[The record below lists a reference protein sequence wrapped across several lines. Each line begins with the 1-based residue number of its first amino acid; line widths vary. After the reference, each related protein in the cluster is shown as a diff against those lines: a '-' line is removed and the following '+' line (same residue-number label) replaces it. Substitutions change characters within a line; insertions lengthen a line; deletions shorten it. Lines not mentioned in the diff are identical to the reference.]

1 MSSNKNKNKKNNNM
15 MGISFVDLSGQTE
28 DASNMPVGVSNRFED
43 EEFKEMTKKRLMSK
57 SNTPASAKEQSFKTE
72 VTAQAQETSEKT
84 DRILTEIAG
93 NAGAYAVLPLSTLLP
108 TPDEWNQFSSISNE
122 KKVLMADSIYR
133 NGLQQPIVVRALDN
147 ENKNYQILAGNTRK
161 SIYEVLYE
169 ITQDEKYHS
178 IECKVYGFGELT
190 DDQAQEIASDTNY
203 VQRANL
209 TGRDKSFAVRTKLNI
224 LKKRGEKQILEKAA
238 EQMGMKRTA
247 AFSWNK
253 MANLIPAFFDM
264 FDEGRISQKAA
275 TRIAAWS
282 HEVQKQLL
290 RNTDLIT
297 NEVIMAIPAK
307 TPSEKVMNLFHEVVN
322 QTQQEQA
329 DASQIGY
336 IDTLTEDDN
345 GYTIHLSGKAPTASQ
360 LVIMYIPDKKATAFK
375 KQYKEYIIDSSKD
388 ND

>member
-1 MSSNKNKNKKNNNM
+1 MSSSKKNNNNI

-28 DASNMPVGVSNRFED
+28 DTTNTPVGVSNRFNND
-43 EEFKEMTKKRLMSK
+43 EFKEMTKRRLMGQNGS
-57 SNTPASAKEQSFKTE
+57 STARTETPSTTE
-72 VTAQAQETSEKT
+72 TDTSVQETSART
-84 DRILTEIAG
+84 DKVLQDIAG
-93 NAGAYAVLPLSTLLP
+93 NTGDYSLLPLSVLTP

-133 NGLQQPIVVRALDN
+133 NGLQQPIVVRALD
-147 ENKNYQILAGNTRK
+147 KDSTTYQILAGNTRK

-169 ITQDEKYHS
+169 ITQDEKYLS
-178 IECKVYGFGELT
+178 IDCKVYGYNELS
-190 DDQAQEIASDTNY
+190 DDQAREIASDTNY

-282 HEVQKQLL
+282 HEVQHELYQQA
-290 RNTDLIT
+290 DFIT
-297 NEVIMAIPAK
+297 NEIIMAIPAK
-307 TPSEKVMNLFHEVVN
+307 TPSEKVMDKFHEILD
-322 QTQQEQA
+322 QTTQEQA
-329 DASQIGY
+329 EAAQIGC
-336 IDTLTEDDN
+336 IDALTEEDD
-345 GYTIHLSGKAPTASQ
+345 GYTLHLSGKAPSSSQ
-360 LVIMYIPDKKATAFK
+360 LVVLYIPDKKATAFK
-375 KQYKEYIIDSSKD
+375 NMYKDYILEPSK
-388 ND
+388 NKE

>member
-1 MSSNKNKNKKNNNM
+1 MSNNKNKNNNM
-15 MGISFVDLSGQTE
+15 MGISFVDLSGQIE
-28 DASNMPVGVSNRFED
+28 DTSNMPVGVSNRFD
-43 EEFKEMTKKRLMSK
+43 NEEFKEMTKKRLMGQ
-57 SNTPASAKEQSFKTE
+57 NNAPASVKEPSLDTE
-72 VTAQAQETSEKT
+72 VTAQAQETTEKT
-84 DRILTEIAG
+84 DKILTEIAG
-93 NAGAYAVLPLSTLLP
+93 STGAYAVLPLSALNP
-108 TPDEWNQFSSISNE
+108 TPAEWNQFSSISNE

-147 ENKNYQILAGNTRK
+147 EGKEYQILAGNTRK

-169 ITQDEKYHS
+169 ITQDEKYLS
-178 IECKVYGFGELT
+178 IECKVYGYGELT

-264 FDEGRISQKAA
+264 FDEGLISQKAA

-282 HEVQKQLL
+282 HEVQEELYMQSE
-290 RNTDLIT
+290 LIT

-307 TPSEKVMNLFHEVVN
+307 TPSEMVLDKFHEVV
-322 QTQQEQA
+322 TQSTQEQA
-329 DASQIGY
+329 EASQIGY
-336 IDTLTEDDN
+336 IDTLTEEGN

-375 KQYKEYIIDSSKD
+375 KQYQEYILEPSQNKD
-388 ND
+388 